1 LVATIDLG
9 GVVGSP
15 VEFHGISPGSVQ
27 VGSTTVLTIT
37 GIGFTTTP
45 LMDVVESGTT
55 KTHAEG
61 ISLLPSPQIISTT
74 ELLVELNVASN
85 ATPREVDVV
94 AYRAGGVVSAR
105 IPLVVLP

>member
-1 LVATIDLG
+1 
-9 GVVGSP
+9 
-15 VEFHGISPGSVQ
+15 
-27 VGSTTVLTIT
+27 VLTIT